1 MMLEIHRDNLKKA
14 KLEKNVSIL
23 QKILTKKDK
32 RVERMLKKVQRETLK
47 TKKVKKERKPRAAK
61 PLELNLE

>member
-1 MMLEIHRDNLKKA
+1 MLEIHRDNLKKA

-23 QKILTKKDK
+23 QKILTKRDK
-32 RVERMLKKVQRETLK
+32 RVERMLKKVQREALK

-61 PLELNLE
+61 PLE